1 MPMLGAH
8 LSIAGGL
15 YKAVR
20 SAVDLGM
27 ETVQIFT
34 HSPQN
39 WSVAAQDGGWRWK
52 TLGES
57 EIRDFR
63 KALDD
68 STLQRPVAH
77 DSYLINL
84 ASPDATLWEKS
95 IAAFTGELLR
105 AEALGL
111 LGVVMHPGAA
121 VDREETAGL
130 DRIVTALDRIHT
142 ATAGMRALTLLET
155 TAGQG
160 STLGHRFEHLGYILS
175 RLAAPERAAVCV
187 DTCHMFAA
195 GYSILTAEDYAATFA
210 EFDRVIGLKQIR
222 AFHLNDSVK
231 PLGSRVD
238 RHAAIG
244 RGCLGLEPF
253 RLLMNDKRFAGL
265 PMYLET
271 PKGEENGEDLDR
283 INLRVLRDLVG
294 RDEPIDPPF
303 ALEPAPRKSA
313 GRRSAAQRDA
323 ESASGADEKKPRPAR
338 RKPRGTA
345 GGANSD

>member
-1 MPMLGAH
+1 MPTLGAH

-20 SAVDLGM
+20 SAVELGM
-27 ETVQIFT
+27 DTVQIFT

-39 WSVAAQDGGWRWK
+39 WSVSVQAGGWSWK
-52 TLGES
+52 NLGES

-63 KALDD
+63 QALAE
-68 STLQRPVAH
+68 STLQRPVSH

-84 ASPDATLWEKS
+84 ASPDSSLWEKS

-121 VDREETAGL
+121 VDSDEIEAL
-130 DRIVTALDRIHT
+130 DRIVAALDRIHA
-142 ATAGMRALTLLET
+142 ATSGVRVLTLLET

-160 STLGHRFEHLGYILS
+160 STLGHRFEHLGHILS

-187 DTCHMFAA
+187 DTCHIFAA
-195 GYSILTAEDYAATFA
+195 GYSILTADAYASTFA
-210 EFDRVIGLKQIR
+210 EFDRIVGLKQIR

-238 RHAAIG
+238 RHAGIG

-253 RLLMNDKRFAGL
+253 RLLMNDTRFSDL

-271 PKGEENGEDLDR
+271 PKGEENGENLDL
-283 INLRVLRDLVG
+283 INLRALRSLVG
-294 RDEPIDPPF
+294 QTEPIDPPF
-303 ALEPAPRKSA
+303 ALEPVSAKPKS
-313 GRRSAAQRDA
+313 RRTAAKPKSTDG
-323 ESASGADEKKPRPAR
+323 SGPADVEPRPSR
-338 RKPRGTA
+338 GKPRGKAA
-345 GGANSD
+345 GGDAE